1 MAGCTRATSGAS
13 IITGGE
19 NVAPAEVEAVLE
31 EHPDVL
37 EAAVLG
43 RSDPEWGE
51 AVTAIVVTRPD
62 SVIEAEVLRVHCARV
77 LAHYK
82 VPKHVV
88 LAQEPL
94 ARTPSG
100 KLLRGELR

>member
-1 MAGCTRATSGAS
+1 M
-13 IITGGE
+13 
-19 NVAPAEVEAVLE
+19 LE

-43 RSDPEWGE
+43 RPDPEWGE

-62 SVIEAEVLRVHCARV
+62 STIEPEVLRAHCARV
-77 LAHYK
+77 LARYK
-82 VPKHVV
+82 VPRQVV

-94 ARTPSG
+94 ARTSSG
-100 KLLRGELR
+100 KLLRRELR